1 MGVPALDEMLGGGL
15 PIGYSM
21 LLVGP
26 SGSGKSLL
34 AVEFVAEAVRQGET
48 AVIALFEKSPS
59 QMMDDKLDKL
69 VRSGQVG
76 LLNVRSLDLSVD
88 ETLHEL
94 VLMIEQTKATRV
106 VLDSL
111 SAFELALAPE
121 FREDFRESVY
131 RMTSVLNEKGVTLL
145 MTAEL
150 EDRFTELR
158 FSPNGS
164 AFLADCIVMLRYI
177 EAEAE
182 LRTLISVIK
191 VRGSSHSRQ
200 FRLFEIGHDTIEI
213 GAVPAPYAGILR
225 GCPRQDQ

>member
-1 MGVPALDEMLGGGL
+1 
-15 PIGYSM
+15 
-21 LLVGP
+21 
-26 SGSGKSLL
+26 
-34 AVEFVAEAVRQGET
+34 
-48 AVIALFEKSPS
+48 
-59 QMMDDKLDKL
+59 MMNDKLDKL
-69 VRSGQVG
+69 VRSGRVG
-76 LLNVRSLDLSVD
+76 LLNVRTLDLSVD

-94 VLMIEQTKATRV
+94 VLLIEQTKATRV

-150 EDRFTELR
+150 EDSFTELR

-164 AFLADCIVMLRYI
+164 AFLADCIVMLRYVES
-177 EAEAE
+177 EAQ

-191 VRGSSHSRQ
+191 VRGSKHSRQ
-200 FRLFEIGHDTIEI
+200 FRVFEIGADTIEI
-213 GAVPAPYAGILR
+213 GDGPAPYAGILR
-225 GCPRQDQ
+225 GCPQQEQ